1 MIAHS
6 LFSLYILKELLI
18 LLFSVNSDNFSYKKY
33 NVPRNA
39 IRNFKKVSK
48 RKKES
53 ALIMRKQT
61 KIAAV
66 VSAAA
71 LLALGASITSFAAAK
86 GTWMMVDGEW
96 YCYDKNGDVY
106 ENTFCSSNGK
116 EYYVG
121 DDGMLVR
128 SSWVEYDGDYY
139 FVNSSGA
146 KIVNDWRLTT
156 PYEDEDADEEWFY
169 FQSTGKR
176 ADNKKILYKGSTFFF
191 DADGK
196 MLTGWVTADGDQVVN
211 EENDIDT
218 SNTFYCDETGAR
230 VESSW
235 VYTTEP
241 ATADDDA
248 DADEYWYYLKSS
260 GKVATGRQ
268 TNIKG
273 QAFILG
279 NKADNLGQMLTGWVG
294 GDLNSDNKY
303 VYEEIGEENSTTKL
317 SDVDVAYYCLYD
329 EDKADGHVQENKWVK
344 TWRPE
349 DAYDEDEDDDKYW
362 YWLEK
367 DGKAYIPAWKD
378 NNAGDFVG
386 IAYKYDLGDGA
397 LEVKNDGDPFSIAKK
412 KINSKDYFFNKN
424 GEMVN
429 NFIHVVEAYV
439 DRTDASNPKNK
450 IDLGMYYFGGSDD
463 GSMKTGSQTIKD
475 DNGDS
480 FKFYFGTKDSTTEK
494 KGVGI
499 TGNKNNKLYYEGHLV
514 AADDY
519 KYQPVEVLGATFI
532 VNQNGSIQH
541 SNVEYKEDGDILINA
556 KNETGAEVKFVE
568 NGRTKYAITD
578 ATLKNVEF
586 YVEPINPKNV
596 MAITSS
602 KDITVSNPTVMNAI
616 VE

>member
-1 MIAHS
+1 
-6 LFSLYILKELLI
+6 
-18 LLFSVNSDNFSYKKY
+18 
-33 NVPRNA
+33 
-39 IRNFKKVSK
+39 
-48 RKKES
+48 
-53 ALIMRKQT
+53 MRKQT

-146 KIVNDWRLTT
+146 KITNDWRLTT

-196 MLTGWVTADGDQVVN
+196 MLTGWVTADGNDVVN
-211 EENDIDT
+211 EENGINT
-218 SNTFYCDETGAR
+218 SYTFFCDETGAR
-230 VESSW
+230 VESAW

-279 NKADNLGQMLTGWVG
+279 NQSDNLGQMLTGWVG
-294 GDLNSDNKY
+294 GEYDSSDKSY
-303 VYEEIGEENSTTKL
+303 TYKEIGDEDSTTKL

-349 DAYDEDEDDDKYW
+349 DAYDEDEDDDKFW

-378 NNAGDFVG
+378 SNSGDFVG
-386 IAYKYDLGDGA
+386 IAYKYALGDGA
-397 LEVKNDGDPFSIAKK
+397 LEVENDGDPFSIAKK

-424 GEMVN
+424 GEMVD
-429 NFIHVVEAYV
+429 NFIHVVEAYE
-439 DRTDASNPKNK
+439 DDKQNDK
-450 IDLGMYYFGGSDD
+450 IELGMYYFGGSDD
-463 GSMKTGSQTIKD
+463 GSMKTGSQTVKD
-475 DNGDS
+475 DNDDS
-480 FKFYFGTKDSTTEK
+480 FKFYFGTKDSGSER

-499 TGNKNNKLYYEGHLV
+499 TGNKNNKLYYMGHLV

-519 KYQPVEVLGATFI
+519 KYQPVKMTFAVKDEQGNVVDRDFTFI

-541 SNVEYKEDGDILINA
+541 SNVEYKEDGDVLINA
-556 KNETGAEVKFVE
+556 KNEKDSAGNDLKVAFETAGQY
-568 NGRTKYAITD
+568 KYAITLG
-578 ATLKNVEF
+578 TVGNVEF
-586 YVEPINPKNV
+586 YVDYLDPEVI
-596 MAITSS
+596 MSTSDS
-602 KDITVSNPTVMNAI
+602 KDITASVPTVLNAI
-616 VE
+616 AE